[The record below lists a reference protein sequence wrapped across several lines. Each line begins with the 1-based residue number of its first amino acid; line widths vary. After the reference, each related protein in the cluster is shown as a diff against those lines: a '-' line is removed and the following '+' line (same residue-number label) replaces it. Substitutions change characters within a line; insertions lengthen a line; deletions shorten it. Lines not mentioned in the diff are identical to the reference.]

1 MAETL
6 ICERCHGDNPA
17 DARFCI
23 DCGAALVNAT
33 TGPTTRLTGI
43 NCPAC
48 QTYNPEDARFCVVCG
63 RSLAAGPAPERT
75 PQPQPQP
82 QPTRPATPRVAPR
95 PTQQSYPRMAT
106 PPALAPVRP
115 TPPHVP
121 HARPQ
126 TPNPAP
132 FIFLIGLVVLLA
144 NGAVWPGILVLIGV
158 SILISQVARG
168 RPDKGM
174 NALFWFGGI
183 TLLLATGA
191 FWPGIFVLFLLNAV
205 LNGWGRSHHRH
216 W

>member
-6 ICERCHGDNPA
+6 ICERCHGDNPV

-23 DCGAALVNAT
+23 DCGAALVNAA
-33 TGPTTRLTGI
+33 TGPTTRLKGI
-43 NCPAC
+43 SCPAC
-48 QTYNPEDARFCVVCG
+48 QTQNPEHARFCVVCG
-63 RSLAAGPAPERT
+63 RSLEAGPAQQRT
-75 PQPQPQP
+75 PQPQPRP
-82 QPTRPATPRVAPR
+82 QPTRPAAPRVASR

-106 PPALAPVRP
+106 PPILAPVRP
-115 TPPHVP
+115 TPSHMP

-126 TPNPAP
+126 AANPAP

-174 NALFWFGGI
+174 SALFWFGGI

-191 FWPGIFVLFLLNAV
+191 FWPGIFVLLLLNAA